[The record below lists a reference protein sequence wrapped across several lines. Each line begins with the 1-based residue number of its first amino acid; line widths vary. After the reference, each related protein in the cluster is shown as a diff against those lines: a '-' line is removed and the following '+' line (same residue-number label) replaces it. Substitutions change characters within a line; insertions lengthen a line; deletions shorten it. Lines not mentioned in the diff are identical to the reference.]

1 MKIIVAAS
9 NNKNKIHE
17 IKSILNGTGY
27 KVISLEEA
35 GIEIEPEENG
45 KSFAENALIK
55 ARASAENSD
64 YMVISDDSGLVV
76 DCLGGLPGIKSK
88 RYAGENAC
96 DDENNEFLVENLKK
110 SSCDNYPARFKC
122 AIALIDERKQEYIFE
137 GKCEGEMVLE
147 PHGNNGFG
155 YDPYFYVEK
164 FKKTMAQMTDDEK
177 NSISHRGVALRKLKL
192 HLDNLRKQ
200 LQI

>member
-17 IKSILNGTGY
+17 IKSILISTGF
-27 KVISLEEA
+27 KIISLKEV

-45 KSFAENALIK
+45 MSFAENALIK
-55 ARASAENSD
+55 ARAYAENSD
-64 YMVISDDSGLVV
+64 YMVIADDSGLVV
-76 DCLGGLPGIKSK
+76 DCLDGLPGIKSK

-96 DDENNEFLVENLKK
+96 DDENNKFLVKNLKK
-110 SSCDNYPARFKC
+110 SSCDNFQARFIC
-122 AIALIDERKQEYIFE
+122 IIALIDERKQEFLFE
-137 GKCEGEMVLE
+137 GKCEGKIVLE
-147 PHGNNGFG
+147 PRGNNGFG

-164 FKKTMAQMTDDEK
+164 YTKTMAQMTDDEK

-192 HLDNLRKQ
+192 YLDNL
-200 LQI
+200 